1 MDETAARA
9 NVRRLLLS
17 ADNTIKNRSE
27 PERFNRARVRVEE
40 ARAVAEAAGLVDALV
55 VIDRRLT
62 DFGADDGA

>member
-1 MDETAARA
+1 MDETAARK

-17 ADNTIKNRSE
+17 ADNTIKSRSE
-27 PERFNRARVRVEE
+27 PERFTRARARVEE

-62 DFGADDGA
+62 DLGADDGA